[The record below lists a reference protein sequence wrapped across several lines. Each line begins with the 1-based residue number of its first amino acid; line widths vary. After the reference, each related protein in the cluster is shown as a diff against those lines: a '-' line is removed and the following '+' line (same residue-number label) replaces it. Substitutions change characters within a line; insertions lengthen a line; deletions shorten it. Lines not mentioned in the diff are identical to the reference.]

1 MSSGIT
7 NLVLGNSPVTI
18 LSDMKRILEFKD
30 DDPDNSLSI
39 IDLAQKRFI
48 EKRNKEENIKKGDS
62 VIDDLLQT
70 ENSKKELQDTIKMLE
85 VKLKKIRKTA
95 YDEKIDLSELVSR
108 VEKDLKKAKIQFN
121 EIKKSG

>member
-30 DDPDNSLSI
+30 EDPDNSLSI

-62 VIDDLLQT
+62 IIDDLLQT
-70 ENSKKELQDTIKMLE
+70 ENSKKELQDTIEMLE

-121 EIKKSG
+121 QIKKSG